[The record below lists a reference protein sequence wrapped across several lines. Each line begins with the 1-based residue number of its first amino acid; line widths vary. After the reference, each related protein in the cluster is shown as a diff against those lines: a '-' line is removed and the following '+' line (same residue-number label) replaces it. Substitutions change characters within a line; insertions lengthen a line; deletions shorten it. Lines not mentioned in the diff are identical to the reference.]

1 MKIQITQKPFSI
13 SSNARV
19 VYRII
24 QLLLIL
30 HFSRRKSAFLSK
42 IHLLIWILEKK
53 ERMDLLLRSKKLNYN
68 KSIGLW
74 NISNYT
80 NQALLYMYEDGF
92 CEIKGRTY
100 SLTDKGKKFIKKII
114 DDKEVFLDEKAF
126 FKQLG
131 LIREKDIKKLE
142 KLEKLWIH

>member
-1 MKIQITQKPFSI
+1 MKIQITQKPFNI

-30 HFSRRKSAFLSK
+30 HFSRAKSSFLSK
-42 IHLLIWILEKK
+42 IHLLVWILGKK
-53 ERMDLLLRSKKLNYN
+53 ERMDLLLRSKELDFN

-74 NISNYT
+74 SIDKYT

-92 CEIKGRTY
+92 CNISNSTY
-100 SLTDKGKKFIKKII
+100 SLTDKGKGFIKKII
-114 DDKEVFLDEKAF
+114 DDKEVFLNEKDF
-126 FKQLG
+126 FKKLG
-131 LIREKDIKKLE
+131 SIRQKDIE
-142 KLEKLWIH
+142 KLERLWIN

>member
-1 MKIQITQKPFSI
+1 MQIKITQKPFHVSA
-13 SSNARV
+13 NARV

-30 HFSRRKSAFLSK
+30 QFSRAKSAFLSK
-42 IHLLIWILEKK
+42 IHLLIWVLDKK
-53 ERMDLLLRSKKLNYN
+53 ERMNLLLRSKELGYN

-74 NISNYT
+74 NISKYT

-100 SLTDKGKKFIKKII
+100 SLTDKGKSFIKKIV
-114 DDKEVFLDEKAF
+114 DDEEVFLDEKAF
-126 FKQLG
+126 LKQLG
-131 LIREKDIKKLE
+131 SITEENIKRLE
-142 KLEKLWIH
+142 GVWIN

>member
-1 MKIQITQKPFSI
+1 MKIKITQKPFNI

-19 VYRII
+19 VYRMI

-30 HFSRRKSAFLSK
+30 HFSRGKSAFLSK
-42 IHLLIWILEKK
+42 IHLLIWVLDKK
-53 ERMDLLLRSKKLNYN
+53 ERMNLLLRSKELGYN

-74 NISNYT
+74 NISKYT

-100 SLTDKGKKFIKKII
+100 SLTDKGKSFIKKIV

-126 FKQLG
+126 LKQLG
-131 LIREKDIKKLE
+131 LITEENIKRLE
-142 KLEKLWIH
+142 GVWIN

>member
-1 MKIQITQKPFSI
+1 MKIKITQKPFHI
-13 SSNARV
+13 SANARV

-30 HFSRRKSAFLSK
+30 QFSKGKSAFLSK
-42 IHLLIWILEKK
+42 IHLLIWVLEKK
-53 ERMDLLLRSKKLNYN
+53 ERMDLLLRSKELDYN

-74 NISNYT
+74 SISNYT
-80 NQALLYMYEDGF
+80 NQALLYMYEDDF
-92 CEIKGRTY
+92 CKISGRTY

-131 LIREKDIKKLE
+131 SIREKDID

>member
-1 MKIQITQKPFSI
+1 MQIKITQKPFHVSA
-13 SSNARV
+13 NARV

-30 HFSRRKSAFLSK
+30 YFSRGKSAFLSK
-42 IHLLIWILEKK
+42 IHLLIWVLEKK
-53 ERMDLLLRSKKLNYN
+53 ERMDLLLRSKELDYN

-74 NISNYT
+74 SISDYT

-92 CEIKGRTY
+92 CKISVKTY
-100 SLTDKGKKFIKKII
+100 SLTDKGKEFIKKII

-131 LIREKDIKKLE
+131 SIREKDIE